1 MMDEQFESLLR
12 EHLPFL
18 PQQSKLSADTNL
30 RDFGLDSMG
39 AVALLAKLER
49 QYDVRFVNDSLNME
63 NFSTPA
69 RLWSTV
75 SSLS

>member
-1 MMDEQFESLLR
+1 MMDAQFESLLR

-18 PQQSKLSADTNL
+18 PQQSELTADANL

-39 AVALLAKLER
+39 AVALLSKLER